1 MSASDLNQFANQVER
16 IRRLPGDLRETVLLT
31 FVSRKSFL
39 CERINFSNDHSP
51 SLFYYPRG
59 KTTPPGSIPGLSKDI
74 SRVQHHR
81 DDVQEHLL
89 LVLYS
94 DVTLQSPEINFGPE
108 PHAFLRL
115 RKRSL
120 ETNTSRSETKK
131 VKLLM
136 TPPKEEPSSQQI
148 YDLAISSK
156 IIFSQKTTP
165 KFTSL
170 FPGTSWPHITHV
182 LGLPRIETSLFNTLL
197 TSLIRTTK
205 TMLKSSRFKCPEQ
218 LPAEY
223 TLALSRM
230 ISRSLE
236 IEFKTARQRCVRQD
250 SKTPPPPSSPRATGE
265 RAHLVF
271 VPHVCSEAEASQGP
285 APPLS
290 SESDAQSDPA
300 LPSSPPLPPSSP
312 EPPQDDD
319 ASHERVREVFFR
331 KTILRAGLAELEARG
346 CLQDISD
353 SPVLSKIFFETPNL
367 KFAVNYGTNDA
378 GFMVRRPEIRHVYR
392 HPNFPRS
399 LCSYEGAFIPE
410 CSTERFKVSFDI
422 LPFIQYV
429 KCQIAICEAQSQ
441 FGLTEAMS
449 RKLF

>member
-1 MSASDLNQFANQVER
+1 
-16 IRRLPGDLRETVLLT
+16 LT

-250 SKTPPPPSSPRATGE
+250 SKTPKGKPRAIGDGGKPLEPPAKRPIRVIGSGATPGPWRRADSAPPGAGGNSWATRQRIVLSLWFGAVLSHPAKGNLRPLAWGHPEPPARGKPRATGKGVP
-265 RAHLVF
+265 RA
-271 VPHVCSEAEASQGP
+271 PGREE
-285 APPLS
+285 
-290 SESDAQSDPA
+290 
-300 LPSSPPLPPSSP
+300 SP
-312 EPPQDDD
+312 EPPGNGLLL
-319 ASHERVREVFFR
+319 ASGEGVPGATRQ
-331 KTILRAGLAELEARG
+331 G
-346 CLQDISD
+346 D
-353 SPVLSKIFFETPNL
+353 S
-367 KFAVNYGTNDA
+367 
-378 GFMVRRPEIRHVYR
+378 
-392 HPNFPRS
+392 
-399 LCSYEGAFIPE
+399 
-410 CSTERFKVSFDI
+410 
-422 LPFIQYV
+422 
-429 KCQIAICEAQSQ
+429 
-441 FGLTEAMS
+441 
-449 RKLF
+449 